1 VLALIAPFDLGKRP
15 LEPEPT
21 HLITEAERLA
31 FADRARYLGD
41 PDFVAVPVK
50 GLLDPNYLTQRRAL
64 IAPDHVAPHVTAGDP
79 PNTRQ
84 GAFGRDRTQESVGT
98 SQISIIDDEGNALSM
113 TTTIEQ
119 SFGSRL
125 MVRGFLLNNQ
135 LTDFSFLPTD
145 EDGRPAANRV
155 EPGKRPRSSLDPT
168 IVFDGNRQVRF
179 VLGSPGGSA
188 IILYVLKGLVGLI
201 DWHLDP
207 QQAADL
213 INFGSTGDEF
223 ILEPDPGFDGLAADM
238 TKLGHQVKRTALTS
252 GLHIIAVTDKGLEGG
267 ADKRREGLAVGD

>member
-1 VLALIAPFDLGKRP
+1 
-15 LEPEPT
+15 
-21 HLITEAERLA
+21 
-31 FADRARYLGD
+31 
-41 PDFVAVPVK
+41 VK
-50 GLLDPNYLTQRRAL
+50 GLLDPTYLAGRRAL
-64 IAPDHVAPHVTAGDP
+64 ITPDQSAPHVTAGDP

-84 GAFGRDRTQESVGT
+84 GNFGRDATQESIGT
-98 SQISIIDDEGNALSM
+98 SQISIVDDDGNALSM

-125 MVRGFLLNNQ
+125 MIRGFLLNNQ
-135 LTDFSFLPTD
+135 LTDFSFVPTD

-168 IVFDGNRQVRF
+168 IVFADDRQVRF

-188 IILYVLKGLVGLI
+188 IILYVLKGLIGLI

-213 INFGSTGDEF
+213 VNFGSTSDEF
-223 ILEPDPGFDGLAADM
+223 ILEPDPGVDGLAADM
-238 TKLGHQVKRTALTS
+238 SELGHQVKRTALTS

-267 ADKRREGLAVGD
+267 ADKRREGFAVGD